1 MTIRTLASSI
11 ALSSARLDSSSFI
24 RELVSHRFLSSVPLV
39 QFRCRPETQTA
50 QVITWEPVI
59 LPLLERLTELRS
71 RPEEERWPEADWP
84 VDEAFRDAGKFT
96 ERLPMQMRVAPHIS
110 LADDGEVNFTWSQ
123 GGVWIDLGF
132 YGTGTFSYYAR
143 DEEGKEMF
151 GDDMPVMS
159 PFPDDLRTLLAG

>member
-1 MTIRTLASSI
+1 
-11 ALSSARLDSSSFI
+11 
-24 RELVSHRFLSSVPLV
+24 
-39 QFRCRPETQTA
+39 
-50 QVITWEPVI
+50 
-59 LPLLERLTELRS
+59 
-71 RPEEERWPEADWP
+71 
-84 VDEAFRDAGKFT
+84 
-96 ERLPMQMRVAPHIS
+96 MQMRVAPHIS